1 MNREDFEIFND
12 NDLIYFDNAATTM
25 KPKCVV
31 NSIVEYYTKY
41 TANSHRGD
49 YTNSLI
55 VDEKYEG
62 VREKVRTFIN
72 AEDSKEIIF
81 TKGSTEGFNTIIF
94 GFMSRYLNSN
104 DEVLLTKGEHA
115 SNILPWIT
123 LSEKIGFKIRY
134 ISLNDDYSVSLENVI
149 KAINEEVE
157 RIINEVR
164 KFVEGSFSYE
174 IYDVTFKKIGKQKV
188 LEVFIDTP
196 EGVTVD
202 DCEKVSRGLSDYL
215 DEVDLIAEAFTL
227 EVSSPGIERVFKRQ
241 VDYERHIG
249 KLVKWTLRKEGADGK
264 IHKEVFEARL
274 QEFSPD
280 KIVVKNDKELRE
292 FPLSVVKEAQ
302 AVFEFSKEM
311 SANKRKRCIMQ
322 WWNQNWNSCLNVCLR
337 WQKWISV
344 LRKES

>member
-1 MNREDFEIFND
+1 M
-12 NDLIYFDNAATTM
+12 
-25 KPKCVV
+25 
-31 NSIVEYYTKY
+31 
-41 TANSHRGD
+41 
-49 YTNSLI
+49 
-55 VDEKYEG
+55 
-62 VREKVRTFIN
+62 
-72 AEDSKEIIF
+72 
-81 TKGSTEGFNTIIF
+81 
-94 GFMSRYLNSN
+94 
-104 DEVLLTKGEHA
+104 
-115 SNILPWIT
+115 
-123 LSEKIGFKIRY
+123 
-134 ISLNDDYSVSLENVI
+134 
-149 KAINEEVE
+149 NEEVE

-174 IYDVTFKKIGKQKV
+174 IYDITFKKIGKQKV

-249 KLVKWTLRKEGADGK
+249 KFVKWTLRKEGADGK

-311 SANKRKRCIMQ
+311 SANKRKR
-322 WWNQNWNSCLNVCLR
+322 
-337 WQKWISV
+337 
-344 LRKES
+344 